1 MLQSH
6 TWKQSGPVA
15 LWRFIE
21 NQRNFPGWHLTAN
34 AGGCASLI
42 ALLDAFAID
51 NAPSSRVLAIV
62 QPTLAELR
70 VPNNRSSGITVPGK
84 LRLVFA
90 EESNAWSFP
99 AATDTAELTFGS
111 QWLAPL
117 KEAVAGIPLGKGDF
131 SIGLRSGER
140 LWFWR
145 QPAAA

>member
-62 QPTLAELR
+62 QPTLAELS

-99 AATDTAELTFGS
+99 AATDMN
-111 QWLAPL
+111 
-117 KEAVAGIPLGKGDF
+117 
-131 SIGLRSGER
+131 LRSAPNGWHHSR
-140 LWFWR
+140 R
-145 QPAAA
+145 QSLAFL